1 MRYVMRWAPELG
13 TRWQLHLK
21 GRALTQE
28 RLNPDA
34 ATMHIDDLLGNR
46 EPMAGVALGL
56 GIATVDVMEVLKDA
70 RLMFSLCV

>member
-13 TRWQLHLK
+13 MRWQFH
-21 GRALTQE
+21 RALTQE

-34 ATMHIDDLLGNR
+34 TTMHIDDLLGNR